1 MTILIQNGH
10 VVDPL
15 TKRDEVCDVLV
26 ADGKIRKV
34 GVSLQDEADRILDAT
49 GCYVMPGFIDLHV
62 HFRRQ
67 AEKQRSEGEL
77 PPYVRCRIPDR

>member
-26 ADGKIRKV
+26 KDGKI
-34 GVSLQDEADRILDAT
+34 STE
-49 GCYVMPGFIDLHV
+49 M
-62 HFRRQ
+62 
-67 AEKQRSEGEL
+67 L
-77 PPYVRCRIPDR
+77 PCKTLESVKLN